1 MIYVWALLLTI
12 LNGVCLLLVALG
24 LPGTWLMVLS
34 TLLVAW
40 WQHSRDQAPWFSVPV
55 LVAVCALALVAEL
68 FEFLAGVLG
77 SKAGGGSRRGAIGAL
92 MGALI
97 GGMVGT
103 VCIPLPIVGSLIGAC
118 GGAALGALGM
128 ELHGRRTIAAA
139 LRSGAGAGVGRLLG
153 TIGKLIAG
161 ALIWVTVA
169 TAAFW
174 P

>member
-1 MIYVWALLLTI
+1 MTYVWALLLTI

-34 TLLVAW
+34 ALLVAL
-40 WQHSRDQAPWFSVPV
+40 WQHYHDQDPMFTLPV
-55 LVAVCALALVAEL
+55 LVAVCVLALAAEL
-68 FEFLAGVLG
+68 FEFLAGVFG
-77 SKAGGGSRRGAIGAL
+77 SKAAGGSRRGAIGAL
-92 MGALI
+92 VGAI
-97 GGMVGT
+97 VGGVVGT
-103 VCIPLPIVGSLIGAC
+103 VCIPLPIVGSLIGTC
-118 GGAALGALGM
+118 GGAAAGALGM
-128 ELHGRRTIAAA
+128 ELHARRTFAAA

-153 TIGKLIAG
+153 TVGKLIAG